1 MLRVINSG
9 HQYGGRINSGT
20 TIMNGI
26 LNSNKNFNTEPIKS
40 KGGKMYGLDISIIL
54 VRSWQ
59 EMFTPAEH
67 GLG

>member
-1 MLRVINSG
+1 MLRVINSS
-9 HQYGGRINSGT
+9 HQYSGGMNSGT
-20 TIMNGI
+20 TIVNGI

-40 KGGKMYGLDISIIL
+40 KGGKMYRLDISIIL

-59 EMFTPAEH
+59 ERFTPAEH